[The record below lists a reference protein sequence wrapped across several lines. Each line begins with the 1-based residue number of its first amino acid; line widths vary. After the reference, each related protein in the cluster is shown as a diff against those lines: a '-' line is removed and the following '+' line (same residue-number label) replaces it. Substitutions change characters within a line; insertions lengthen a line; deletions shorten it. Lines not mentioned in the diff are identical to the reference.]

1 MAPETAW
8 TMGTGPDPWSQGTE
22 SASLGAPADRVMLLA
37 GQMFCLSDATGAI
50 HPGLP
55 HGLFVGDTR
64 ALSQHDL
71 RIDGRALESLGVAQA
86 TGSGATFVGR
96 TGSIADAHRLLVVRR
111 RSLVPLLAEAI
122 ELRSRGPRRHCTVQL
137 GFAADF
143 ADLFSVKQG
152 DAHPVGK
159 HSTTVAESSLS
170 FGWRLGSVG
179 RTTAVGVEVSA
190 GAIDTDA
197 NGFTW
202 TVEVPESGAV
212 TARWRVQ
219 VSLGGDWLGRSLGPL
234 TSGPF
239 AASPDHEGPVWPDEE
254 EWIEQAP
261 VLDTDDPGLARAYRR
276 AVTDLASLRLFDP
289 ARSRLPVV
297 AAGAPWFMTL
307 FGRDSLW
314 TSLMALPVDPTLA
327 LGVLD
332 ALAELQGQDVDHRTE
347 EEPGRIMHET
357 RFEGAN
363 TLALEGGTIYY
374 GSVDATPL
382 FVVLLGEL
390 ARWGLPE
397 EDLRRLLPHAD
408 RALAWIEDFGDRDGD
423 GYVEYLRANPR
434 GLSNQGWK
442 DSWDAVRHRD
452 GRVAAAPIALCEVQ
466 GYLYAAYRARA
477 GMAAALGQPERAAR
491 WQRKADALRRAF
503 NEDFWID
510 ELGWFAMG
518 LDRDKRRIG
527 ALASNMGHC
536 LWSGIV
542 DDDKAALVVERLG
555 GPTMWSGWGVR
566 TMAADEAAFDPTSYH
581 CGSVWPHDSAIAV
594 AGIARYGH
602 AQVALTILEGLLA
615 AADHSDG
622 RLPELFLGLDRRDV
636 GIPVSYPTSCSPQ
649 AWSAAAPFLLL
660 RVLLGLEPDLPSGS
674 VGVAPSLPE
683 GMDRLV
689 ARGLRL
695 WDGRMDVACRD
706 GATDV
711 NLPAG
716 VRRSGRSISGTLP
729 VGPPAPH

>member
-1 MAPETAW
+1 M
-8 TMGTGPDPWSQGTE
+8 
-22 SASLGAPADRVMLLA
+22 
-37 GQMFCLSDATGAI
+37 DATTVVRLEATS
-50 HPGLP
+50 
-55 HGLFVGDTR
+55 GDIT
-64 ALSQHDL
+64 
-71 RIDGRALESLGVAQA
+71 
-86 TGSGATFVGR
+86 
-96 TGSIADAHRLLVVRR
+96 ADA
-111 RSLVPLLAEAI
+111 S
-122 ELRSRGPRRHCTVQL
+122 
-137 GFAADF
+137 
-143 ADLFSVKQG
+143 
-152 DAHPVGK
+152 
-159 HSTTVAESSLS
+159 
-170 FGWRLGSVG
+170 
-179 RTTAVGVEVSA
+179 
-190 GAIDTDA
+190 
-197 NGFTW
+197 GFTW
-202 TVEVPESGAV
+202 AVDVPEAGAV
-212 TARWRVQ
+212 SASWQ
-219 VSLGGDWLGRSLGPL
+219 VDVALGGDWLGRSLGPL
-234 TSGPF
+234 RYGAAAGGPHPDGPPWAEE
-239 AASPDHEGPVWPDEE
+239 AA
-254 EWIEQAP
+254 WIEQAP
-261 VLDTDDPGLARAYRR
+261 VLDTDHPALARSYRR
-276 AVTDLASLRLFDP
+276 AITDLASLRLFDP
-289 ARSRLPVV
+289 AGNRRPVV

-332 ALAELQGQDVDHRTE
+332 ALAELQGQDIDPRTE

-397 EDLRRLLPHAD
+397 TELRRLLPHAD

-452 GRVAAAPIALCEVQ
+452 GSVAAPPIALCEVQ

-477 GMAAALGQPERAAR
+477 GMAAALGEPQRAAR
-491 WQRKADALRRAF
+491 WHRKADVLRQAF

-518 LDRDKRRIG
+518 LDRAKRPIG
-527 ALASNMGHC
+527 ALTSNIGHC

-542 DDDKAALVVERLG
+542 DDDRAAAVVERLG
-555 GPTMWSGWGVR
+555 GSAMWSGWGLR
-566 TMAADEAAFDPTSYH
+566 TMAADEIAFDPTSYH

-602 AQVALTILEGLLA
+602 PDVALTILEGLLA
-615 AADHSDG
+615 AADHTDG
-622 RLPELFLGLDRRDV
+622 RLPELFLGLDRQDV

-649 AWSAAAPFLLL
+649 AWSAASPLLLL
-660 RVLLGLEPDLPSGS
+660 RVLLGLEPDVPSGA
-674 VGVAPSLPE
+674 VRVEPHLPA

-689 ARGLRL
+689 LRGLRL
-695 WDGRMDVACRD
+695 WEARRRRDLPGRRCR
-706 GATDV
+706 GQ
-711 NLPAG
+711 PAG
-716 VRRSGRSISGTLP
+716 RAASRRASNAALRCSCSPGPTSSRSRGKSSVSMADMPGDGGAE
-729 VGPPAPH
+729 VGHGPAGPSSPGGPGG

>member
-1 MAPETAW
+1 
-8 TMGTGPDPWSQGTE
+8 
-22 SASLGAPADRVMLLA
+22 MLLA

-64 ALSQHDL
+64 ALSHHDL
-71 RIDGRALESLGVAQA
+71 WIDGRPLEPLGVAQA

-96 TGSIADAHRLLVVRR
+96 SGTIADGHRLLVVRR
-111 RSLVPLLAEAI
+111 RSVVPFLAEAL
-122 ELRSRGPRRHCTVQL
+122 ELRSRGPSRRYTL
-137 GFAADF
+137 RLAFGADF

-152 DAHPVGK
+152 DAHPVGR
-159 HSTTVAESSLS
+159 HSTSVGENTLS

-179 RTTAVGVEVSA
+179 RTTVVGLEVSA
-190 GAIDTDA
+190 GDLDSDEE
-197 NGFTW
+197 GFTW
-202 TVEVPESGAV
+202 TVEVPDSATV
-212 TARWRVQ
+212 TAKWQ
-219 VSLGGDWLGRSLGPL
+219 VEVALGGDSPGRSLGPL
-234 TSGPF
+234 TR
-239 AASPDHEGPVWPDEE
+239 GPVAATPVHGGSDGLSWSGEE

-261 VLDTDDPGLARAYRR
+261 SLDTDDPPLARAYRR

-289 ARSRLPVV
+289 AGRRLPVV

-332 ALAELQGQDVDHRTE
+332 ALAELQGQDVEPRTE

-390 ARWGLPE
+390 ARWGLP
-397 EDLRRLLPHAD
+397 DAHLRRLLPHAD

-452 GRVAAAPIALCEVQ
+452 GSVAAPPIALCEVQ

-477 GMAAALGQPERAAR
+477 GMAAALGHAERAAR
-491 WQRKADALRRAF
+491 WQRKADVLRRAF

-518 LDRDKRRIG
+518 LDRDKRPVA
-527 ALASNMGHC
+527 ALASNVGHC

-542 DDDKAALVVERLG
+542 EEDKAALVVERLA
-555 GPTMWSGWGVR
+555 GPAMWSGWGVR
-566 TMAADEAAFDPTSYH
+566 TMAADEVAFDPTSYH

-594 AGIARYGH
+594 AGMARYGH
-602 AQVALTILEGLLA
+602 LREALTVLEGLLA

-649 AWSAAAPFLLL
+649 AWSAASPLLLL
-660 RVLLGLEPDLPSGS
+660 RVLLGLEPDVPAGS
-674 VGVAPSLPE
+674 VRVAPSLPD

-695 WDGRMDVACRD
+695 WDGQLDVACRD
-706 GATDV
+706 GATEV
-711 NLPAG
+711 RLPAG
-716 VRRSGRSISGTLP
+716 LRHAV
-729 VGPPAPH
+729 